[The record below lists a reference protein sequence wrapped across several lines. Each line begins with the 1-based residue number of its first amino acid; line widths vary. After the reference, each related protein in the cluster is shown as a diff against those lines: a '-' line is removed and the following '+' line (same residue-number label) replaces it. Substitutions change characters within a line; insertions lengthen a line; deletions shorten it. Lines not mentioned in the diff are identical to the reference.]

1 MPSSF
6 SGSRSAA
13 PVVPPFRA
21 ATGTPGYDFTRFLTP
36 LFTDLDQAL
45 KVLGNPESFVRAI
58 YTTGSYCQDV
68 DFLGIDIFRKYFTP
82 EELVYFWA
90 SGNDNIYRMWAG
102 SVEQGDVIRYAI
114 IPLMK
119 DFIEKADAAIQPGS
133 HRVADLRFGH
143 DTSILPLFALM
154 GVDDTQHR
162 NFPYREAH
170 NNGWYAF
177 FQVPMATNCQMIFYK
192 NKKDEVLTKVL
203 YNEKEITFENIQ
215 PVSGPYYKWE
225 DLKAYFQGLCDK
237 AAKPWVSRRVF

>member
-1 MPSSF
+1 MGNEVLEYGVDVLLAPGVNLHRNPLNGRNFEYF
-6 SGSRSAA
+6 SEDPVLSGNMAAAYIKGVQSNSRSAN

-114 IPLMK
+114 IRTP
-119 DFIEKADAAIQPGS
+119 IPTSSQPPS
-133 HRVADLRFGH
+133 WAR
-143 DTSILPLFALM
+143 SIAS
-154 GVDDTQHR
+154 V
-162 NFPYREAH
+162 
-170 NNGWYAF
+170 
-177 FQVPMATNCQMIFYK
+177 CQ
-192 NKKDEVLTKVL
+192 
-203 YNEKEITFENIQ
+203 
-215 PVSGPYYKWE
+215 S
-225 DLKAYFQGLCDK
+225 
-237 AAKPWVSRRVF
+237 